1 MATEAASRS
10 LNYALPQHIL
20 DRISRTTGSERNEM
34 ASAISTGAQ
43 EFATTMSEQEIA
55 RRLEDEQQKL
65 KDENADI
72 AYTNGNT
79 TRETLVDTSTF
90 SDKTRSEA
98 EAIEA
103 QQREMY
109 LTSDRVGQNKG
120 LLDQKTRGESLKG
133 LQGAQVTLSEALSG
147 SLIDEDNLPNDIKY
161 IIGAIG
167 DQEATSLKVDSNNQ
181 YYYEF
186 IDPDSGEVK
195 KITQGSIN
203 KLVEDNL
210 LPTEQEGMFR
220 TAMENISTASA
231 ADYGG
236 EYDGSAA
243 RNAARKMV
251 TKGNVNKMLTN
262 GDVWGGAGDSFA
274 KHFMDWEGFEN
285 MELDLYHE
293 PGSGM
298 DQLDP
303 DNSDGRIT
311 KQELTN
317 MSVADRKAVI
327 AELSKPDNFK
337 LAQEVL
343 FDYAVL
349 RGESQWDSSQK
360 APKKVP
366 GNAPPPRQL
375 TAVEMN
381 LNRIEA
387 DRLKK
392 IEQRS
397 APMIINGKDF
407 GVVSQYRKDENG
419 FWRNLNIVQDDG
431 SYMKIADMELGKL
444 GVDVDVLVAEI
455 ERLQMSPNSRSAQQ
469 LINQY
474 NPPAE

>member
-1 MATEAASRS
+1 MANEAASRS
-10 LNYALPQHIL
+10 LNYALPSHIL

-43 EFATTMSEQEIA
+43 EFATTMSEQEVA

-133 LQGAQVTLSEALSG
+133 LQGSQVTLSESLSG
-147 SLIDEDNLPNDIKY
+147 GLIDEDNLPNDIKY

-167 DQEATSLKVDSNNQ
+167 DQEATSLKVDNNNQ

-303 DNSDGRIT
+303 NNSDGRIT

-349 RGESQWDSSQK
+349 RGESQWNSSQK

-366 GNAPPPRQL
+366 GNNNL
-375 TAVEMN
+375 TAHERD
-381 LNRIEA
+381 LNRVER
-387 DRLKK
+387 DRLSM
-392 IEQRS
+392 QQARS
-397 APMIINGKDF
+397 KPIILNGLNF
-407 GVVSQYRKDENG
+407 GLVTDYYRDETSGEWMYDRPSPIGGPIKVDDIPGSQLPDPDLLK
-419 FWRNLNIVQDDG
+419 
-431 SYMKIADMELGKL
+431 S
-444 GVDVDVLVAEI
+444 EI
-455 ERLQMSPNSRSAQQ
+455 ERLEVELDENPLATMTARD
-469 LINQY
+469 LISKYSIQ
-474 NPPAE
+474 

>member
-1 MATEAASRS
+1 MANEAASRS
-10 LNYALPQHIL
+10 LNYALPSHIL

-43 EFATTMSEQEIA
+43 EFATTMSEQEVA
-55 RRLEDEQQKL
+55 RRLEDEQQKI

-103 QQREMY
+103 QQREIY

-133 LQGAQVTLSEALSG
+133 LQGAQVTLSESLG
-147 SLIDEDNLPNDIKY
+147 GGLIDEDNLPNDIKY

-167 DQEATSLKVDSNNQ
+167 DQEATILKVDNNNQ

-210 LPTEQEGMFR
+210 LPAEQEGMFR

-251 TKGNVNKMLTN
+251 TKGNINKMLTN

-274 KHFMDWEGFEN
+274 KHFMDWKGFEN

-303 DNSDGRIT
+303 NNSDGRIT

-327 AELSKPDNFK
+327 AELSKPENFK

-349 RGESQWDSSQK
+349 RGESQWNSSQK

-366 GNAPPPRQL
+366 GNPRQL

-392 IEQRS
+392 IKQRS
-397 APMIINGKDF
+397 EPIIVNGKDF
-407 GVVSQYRKDENG
+407 GRVDQYYLDDAG
-419 FWRNLNIVQDDG
+419 FWRNKNIQWSDG
-431 SYMKIADMELGKL
+431 SDAKVRDMKFEEF
-444 GVDVDVLVAEI
+444 GVDVEVLE
-455 ERLQMSPNSRSAQQ
+455 EELRRLQMPNSRTAQQ

-474 NPPAE
+474 NPPAQ